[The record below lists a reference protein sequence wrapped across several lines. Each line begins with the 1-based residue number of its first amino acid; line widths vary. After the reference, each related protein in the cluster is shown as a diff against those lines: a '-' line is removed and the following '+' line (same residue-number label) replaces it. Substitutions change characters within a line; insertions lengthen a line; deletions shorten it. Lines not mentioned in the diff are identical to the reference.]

1 MQLTKQLQQE
11 EDKVLQVCILHGRHL
26 CCIPQRL
33 LLNTIGLELPSTL
46 PQHAQF
52 RFAAQAQAAVD
63 KRAEELDKQAEALAQ
78 EKQKMTAVGVADN
91 DVLDLNVG
99 GVSLSVKR
107 ATLTQ
112 VSWSTTSTLQKPF
125 CLNLT
130 LMVL

>member
-1 MQLTKQLQQE
+1 
-11 EDKVLQVCILHGRHL
+11 
-26 CCIPQRL
+26 
-33 LLNTIGLELPSTL
+33 
-46 PQHAQF
+46 
-52 RFAAQAQAAVD
+52 
-63 KRAEELDKQAEALAQ
+63 
-78 EKQKMTAVGVADN
+78 MTAVGVADN

>member
-1 MQLTKQLQQE
+1 MQSS
-11 EDKVLQVCILHGRHL
+11 GR
-26 CCIPQRL
+26 
-33 LLNTIGLELPSTL
+33 T
-46 PQHAQF
+46 
-52 RFAAQAQAAVD
+52 FAVQAQAAVD